1 MKVLLG
7 FSGGVDSSIAAY
19 LLMQQGYDV
28 TGCFMRNWDSIAN
41 NDIKG
46 NPTLGGS
53 KCSQEIDYDYAV
65 KAAKVLN
72 LPLIRHDFIDSYW
85 NEVFTAFINA
95 YKQGVTPNP
104 DVFCNRFV
112 KFGKFL
118 EFAREN
124 GYDMIAMGHYA
135 RKVNV
140 NGVDCLA
147 KPIDLNKDQTY
158 FLSMITPEQIHS
170 CLFPMCDITKVEA
183 REIAKKLNLP
193 NATKHGSTGV
203 CFIGER
209 NFKPFLENYI
219 QSKEG
224 DIVDVVSKRV
234 IGKHEGVSFYTV
246 GQHKGLGV
254 GGVQG
259 LDDAPFFVVGKD
271 MKTNCLYV
279 AQEAGN
285 RIRYSV
291 SCNLLSFNWIGPSNW
306 TDFKNCNCKFRY
318 RQKDL
323 PVHLEVDDD
332 GTQAVLTYPSY
343 EYIAPGQIACL
354 YSDDGICLGG
364 GIIDKVQ
371 REDKKLRF

>member
-1 MKVLLG
+1 M
-7 FSGGVDSSIAAY
+7 
-19 LLMQQGYDV
+19 
-28 TGCFMRNWDSIAN
+28 
-41 NDIKG
+41 
-46 NPTLGGS
+46 
-53 KCSQEIDYDYAV
+53 
-65 KAAKVLN
+65 
-72 LPLIRHDFIDSYW
+72 
-85 NEVFTAFINA
+85 
-95 YKQGVTPNP
+95 
-104 DVFCNRFV
+104 
-112 KFGKFL
+112 
-118 EFAREN
+118 
-124 GYDMIAMGHYA
+124 
-135 RKVNV
+135 
-140 NGVDCLA
+140 
-147 KPIDLNKDQTY
+147 
-158 FLSMITPEQIHS
+158 
-170 CLFPMCDITKVEA
+170 
-183 REIAKKLNLP
+183 
-193 NATKHGSTGV
+193 
-203 CFIGER
+203 
-209 NFKPFLENYI
+209 
-219 QSKEG
+219 
-224 DIVDVVSKRV
+224 

-323 PVHLEVDDD
+323 PVHLEVNDD

-371 REDKKLRF
+371 REDKNLGFKI